1 MSSGNCKAIS
11 KDLSEGIKALGDMW
25 SLSILG
31 ILAENEGRFCEI
43 QRALGGVNPTTLTD
57 RLKKLEKDK
66 FIVRKEETLDKLS
79 VVYALSEKG
88 RGIMPVLREI
98 QVFADKYL

>member
-1 MSSGNCKAIS
+1 MSSGNCKGIS
-11 KDLSEGIKALGDMW
+11 KELLDGIKALGDVW

-31 ILAENEGRFCEI
+31 TLAENEGRFCEI

-57 RLKKLEKDK
+57 RLKRLEKEK
-66 FIVRKEETLDKLS
+66 LILRKEETVDKLS

-88 RGIMPVLREI
+88 RGILPVLKEI